1 MSVYFIPATML
12 MKWFIKE
19 YSQAQHSVQEDLL
32 SNLTKVQPAQ
42 IQLAV
47 KRKLSIHYYL
57 TKIFVS
63 ELPSTNKS
71 HLYFKNKNKSSESCK
86 FFVLV
91 HAQSL
96 LNAIFGLV
104 YPGD

>member
-1 MSVYFIPATML
+1 

-19 YSQAQHSVQEDLL
+19 YRQAQHNVQEGLL

-42 IQLAV
+42 IHLAV

-71 HLYFKNKNKSSESCK
+71 HLYFKNKKCSESCK
-86 FFVLV
+86 FFVLE
-91 HAQSL
+91 HAV
-96 LNAIFGLV
+96 FF
-104 YPGD
+104 